1 VGTAVNREDGNRGM
15 AVEWG
20 SDEEVGEVRLNPM
33 PESRAV
39 QDESPQTEPHIIR
52 AFLSR
57 AASQNALTTELLFLG
72 PFDEPRG

>member
-1 VGTAVNREDGNRGM
+1 METNTLFRGM

-39 QDESPQTEPHIIR
+39 RDEIPPNGAAYHTCVP
-52 AFLSR
+52 FTSR
-57 AASQNALTTELLFLG
+57 
-72 PFDEPRG
+72 